1 MALQQQMEQ
10 QRLRW
15 KSEIVSSNS
24 MLNTVGGLWVS
35 RPASIVR
42 GRYCWSPCLA
52 FPPQLARQPRVVGSA
67 VSDLPRVAIAGCYW
81 ERCSAEATALTVGV
95 ELGSRAWQ

>member
-1 MALQQQMEQ
+1 MALHQQMEQ

-35 RPASIVR
+35 RLVSLFFLEDTLVGGPSVSHPLQPELLRQLPLCSFIR
-42 GRYCWSPCLA
+42 GLFTSWSSFDKVVDCK
-52 FPPQLARQPRVVGSA
+52 PRS
-67 VSDLPRVAIAGCYW
+67 
-81 ERCSAEATALTVGV
+81 
-95 ELGSRAWQ
+95 